1 MAHSPSDPSDPF
13 EDLLASRR
21 LPGGELDSGEF
32 ATDLINVAPP
42 RRGADE
48 AAARREL
55 PGPLYS
61 RGEWSPLRR
70 AWLCLQIALAA
81 GAAASYLYLND
92 FALGLIAPCVAAAVS
107 SLSLGLLL
115 LARSS
120 AVYEI
125 RTLTRDR
132 QRLREQTSAFAHYTE
147 YMTEC
152 ISHVATG
159 KIDFRHAGAPMVRD
173 LLEHGRRS
181 LACGGHEEIA
191 LLVLRREADR
201 CFLTYSSGPEHLHL
215 ALVRT
220 GYPIEDG
227 VLESCRESSVAT
239 HTVDFRLGG
248 HRQELLALS
257 SRSFRRCDRLAIEQL
272 AACLSLVAAPG
283 LAHE

>member
-1 MAHSPSDPSDPF
+1 M
-13 EDLLASRR
+13 
-21 LPGGELDSGEF
+21 
-32 ATDLINVAPP
+32 
-42 RRGADE
+42 
-48 AAARREL
+48 
-55 PGPLYS
+55 YS

-92 FALGLIAPCVAAAVS
+92 FALGLIAPFLAAAVS

-132 QRLREQTSAFAHYTE
+132 QRLRDQADAFAHYTE

-152 ISHVATG
+152 VLHVATG
-159 KIDFRHAGAPMVRD
+159 RIDFRHAGAPMVRD

-181 LACGGHEEIA
+181 LASGGHDEIA

-201 CFLTYSSGPEHLHL
+201 CFLTYSSVPEHLDL
-215 ALVRT
+215 ALMRT
-220 GYPIEDG
+220 GYPIEDA
-227 VLESCRESSVAT
+227 VLQSCRDNSVAT
-239 HTVDFRLGG
+239 HAVDFLLGG

-257 SRSFRRCDRLAIEQL
+257 SRCFRRCDRLAIEQL
-272 AACLSLVAAPG
+272 AACLSLVAAPS
-283 LAHE
+283 LARK